1 MRILGIDPGI
11 AIVGFGLIEA
21 DRGRTRLLNYGAIT
35 TPAGLPLARR
45 LVQIEQD
52 MEALIAQLKPD
63 AIAVEELFFSNNIT
77 TGIAVAHGR
86 GIILCTAEKSGVP
99 LYEYTPMQVKQA
111 VVGYGLAE
119 KKQVMDMVKRLL
131 KLKAVPRPDDAADA
145 LAIAICHA
153 RSATL
158 FMFYYVSGTVAHVE
172 PYLAVIDCGG
182 VGYACKTT
190 STTISQLQ
198 VGKASKL
205 YTYLHVGEGIF
216 DLYGFATQGEL
227 GSFKQLIGVSGVGP
241 KAALAILSVCTP
253 QGLAMAVITGDEKA
267 LIAAPGIGKKIAQRI
282 ILELKD
288 KLAKEQQE
296 IGMPTAPGIVAGEKS
311 KAVEAAAALAVLGYT
326 QQDIAVAMKG
336 VDVENLPLEEIVRQS
351 LKKMVK

>member
-111 VVGYGLAE
+111 VVGYGSAD
-119 KKQVMDMVKRLL
+119 KHQVMEMTRRIL
-131 KLKAVPRPDDAADA
+131 KMEKVARPDDAADA
-145 LAIAICHA
+145 IAIALCHA
-153 RSATL
+153 RSSTSL
-158 FMFYYVSGTVAHVE
+158 
-172 PYLAVIDCGG
+172 LAQK
-182 VGYACKTT
+182 GY
-190 STTISQLQ
+190 
-198 VGKASKL
+198 
-205 YTYLHVGEGIF
+205 
-216 DLYGFATQGEL
+216 
-227 GSFKQLIGVSGVGP
+227 
-241 KAALAILSVCTP
+241 
-253 QGLAMAVITGDEKA
+253 
-267 LIAAPGIGKKIAQRI
+267 R
-282 ILELKD
+282 
-288 KLAKEQQE
+288 
-296 IGMPTAPGIVAGEKS
+296 
-311 KAVEAAAALAVLGYT
+311 
-326 QQDIAVAMKG
+326 
-336 VDVENLPLEEIVRQS
+336 
-351 LKKMVK
+351 